1 MREGFAKK
9 VWTYFSLLT
18 VSVALVCLLLMYLHP
33 RREFFL
39 AALIV
44 SILAFFWD
52 FIIEYFGVSKN
63 LWHYSK
69 ERFSVG
75 GVPLEIPLIFWSC
88 AIIVTFWFYAFETN
102 PLAEKFLDPKVWEL
116 SLIQL
121 GLIVTGIYFMAQY
134 FRKKIYTM
142 VFWLLPF
149 GIAFYLAYPEPWI
162 LVLALIP
169 MYLDYFIEKALVKR
183 KKIDYEGYDS
193 ELAINVAISYFPVT
207 IVLLGLIAIF
217 VHFFT

>member
-1 MREGFAKK
+1 MKETVNKNI
-9 VWTYFSLLT
+9 WTIFFLITCL
-18 VSVALVCLLLMYLHP
+18 VAVVCLVLMLP
-33 RREFFL
+33 RREYFL
-39 AALIV
+39 TAV
-44 SILAFFWD
+44 TVGILAFFWD
-52 FIIEYFGVSKN
+52 FIIECFGVSKS
-63 LWHYSK
+63 LWKYSK
-69 ERFSVG
+69 ERFAIA
-75 GVPLEIPLIFWSC
+75 GVPLEVPLIFSSC

-102 PLAEKFLDPKVWEL
+102 PMANDFLDPVLGGL

-121 GLIVTGIYFMAQY
+121 GLIITGIFFMIQY

-169 MYLDYFIEKALVKR
+169 MYLDYFIERALVRR
-183 KKIDYEGYDS
+183 KKIEYEEYDS

-207 IVLLGLIAIF
+207 VVLLGLIALI
-217 VHFFT
+217 VHFFKG